1 MSEMVHEL
9 AVVWSEGR
17 HTHLRCVCGYSV
29 FAMSD
34 AQVALWRREHDSVKG
49 GE

>member
-1 MSEMVHEL
+1 MAKRVHEL
-9 AVVWSEGR
+9 IVVWAEGR
-17 HTHLRCVCGYSV
+17 HTHLRCECGYSV

-34 AQVALWRREHDSVKG
+34 AQVALWRREHDTEG